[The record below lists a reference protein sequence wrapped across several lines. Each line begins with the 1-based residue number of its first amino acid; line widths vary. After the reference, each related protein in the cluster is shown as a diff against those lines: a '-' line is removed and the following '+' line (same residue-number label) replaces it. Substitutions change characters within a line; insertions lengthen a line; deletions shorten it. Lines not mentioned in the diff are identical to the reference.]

1 MCLQGRGPGFWY
13 RFEMV
18 QLNKPSDVRQSIS
31 YLPRLKVIFDTV
43 LEAFAFRLQRCH
55 DQTVAHEMCR
65 VADSFTRAKA
75 AKETVSKLRGANITF
90 LISDCLSR
98 FDVSHC
104 RYSGKMMPSLTEVM
118 IIMYLSGLC
127 QPNTIHSRRI
137 MRVTIVSVSD

>member
-104 RYSGKMMPSLTEVM
+104 RYSGKIMPFS
-118 IIMYLSGLC
+118 
-127 QPNTIHSRRI
+127 HSRNDYL
-137 MRVTIVSVSD
+137 VSIRFMSTKHNPQQKDNESNYCVCF